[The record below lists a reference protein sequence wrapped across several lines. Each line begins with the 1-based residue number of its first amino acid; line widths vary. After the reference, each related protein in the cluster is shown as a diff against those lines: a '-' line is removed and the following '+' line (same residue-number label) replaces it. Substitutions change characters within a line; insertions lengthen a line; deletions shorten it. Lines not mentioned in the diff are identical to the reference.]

1 MLLSYFFNII
11 FLICENK
18 IYNTNDYNKIAE
30 YSMLYGGKHCIM
42 IDKDKTNIII
52 TENIGNIKSFQV
64 YILIMKKQG
73 IDKEK

>member
-1 MLLSYFFNII
+1 
-11 FLICENK
+11 
-18 IYNTNDYNKIAE
+18 
-30 YSMLYGGKHCIM
+30 MLYGGKHCIM

-73 IDKEK
+73 IDKEKQKINLIIERKEKLFLKIILVCFHFT